1 MFLTSFLGGLCAGD
15 GGPHLEKL
23 IYPPVV
29 SILEPL

>member
-1 MFLTSFLGGLCAGD
+1 MFLTSFLGDLCAGG

-23 IYPPVV
+23 IHPSVV